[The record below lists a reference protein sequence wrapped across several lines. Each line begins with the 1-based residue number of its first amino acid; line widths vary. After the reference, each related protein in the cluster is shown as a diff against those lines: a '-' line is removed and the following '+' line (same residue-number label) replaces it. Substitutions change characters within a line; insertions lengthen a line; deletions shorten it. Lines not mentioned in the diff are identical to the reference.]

1 MKQKLFFVMI
11 LLLSIMGI
19 RAQSNC
25 TPPANFNAIL
35 HSPNWNNVELNWNAV
50 VDTTAIDISWSTEN
64 LDANIGLNGPGDWCG
79 VVRFEPS
86 DLTDAAGLSL
96 SSVSFIPAE
105 AQSVCSYSIKVWQ
118 GGSIINDTT
127 FNPGTLLAE
136 QLITSTLQIGSLN
149 TILLTTPISIDPTQ
163 ELWIGIRCNATAGY
177 PLGASENLVALNK
190 GELIVLDS
198 MWSTLTASN
207 LEYNWVIIGRL
218 SDPNNIV
225 SGYNLYKDDIL
236 MNTTPISS
244 TVYLDSV
251 PSGTYV
257 YDLTAMYSNGCESD
271 PLSRT
276 ITMTDYPCD
285 NCSDTVI
292 AGIGTSTGYTLPI
305 NTYYNYSYSQ
315 QIYTAAELGS
325 IIGGI
330 NCIAFQYIH
339 ASSQT
344 KNIQVYIGNT
354 TKSTFTNSS
363 DWIPVNDMQLCFDG
377 ILTFGPGTADNWVN
391 IPLNAPFEWDG
402 TSNIVIAILN
412 NTGNFTTSSD
422 ATFRYH
428 TATGSTT
435 LYTQQDLEPY
445 SLSTSF
451 SGSTSSNRNNIRF
464 LIGAPITC
472 RIPSMLTTSNITP
485 EGACVSWRGHDEDTG
500 YELVCV
506 PSGFDITEGTIITV
520 TDTFYTLTGLT
531 ANTAYTVYVRA
542 NCSPDNSSWATTNL
556 LTDCISLEQL
566 PLVENFDNYGTGT
579 TAYPDCWKKNSTVAY
594 PYISGTQH
602 ASGSGSLYFYATT
615 ESYSC
620 AVLPRISADIYPLNT
635 LQVSFKAYKTS
646 NAYGHIQVGVI
657 TDPNNISTFTPIKT
671 IDGTMYSGNNTWND
685 FIVYLNNYTG
695 PDGYIAFLAPT
706 AYYSYVYIDDI
717 EVNVISGCGRPLN
730 FTVSQISGTSAY
742 LSWNASELGETS
754 AIYNIEYS
762 EQGLDNWQT
771 GTPNGTNC
779 MLSGLQT
786 NTSYEARLFVS
797 CDNGYSD
804 TLTISFST
812 NCIVGGDIS
821 IGNGNNSSQYL
832 PFYTYYNY
840 AISQQLYLSSELNG
854 NNIFSGIK
862 FYVSSPSY
870 SSVTRNIDIYLG
882 NTTQASLTPSSY
894 ISTTNQTKVF
904 SGNITVG
911 TSEGWLEITFDS
923 TFTYTG
929 NNLVITIDDNT
940 GSYVSA
946 PYFATHT
953 GNSLYDF
960 DDYINYNTASPGNTL
975 SSQSQRNNII
985 LLGNCDSTATC
996 AAPNLVINNLTES
1009 SADLI
1014 WAPGYQETE
1023 WELEYKPTADSTWI
1037 SVGTVNQT
1045 SYTLSNLAAGVEYN
1059 VRLRSIC
1066 NPSEFSPYREGSFLT
1081 PCVPIA
1087 TLPLIEEFDSLT
1099 TAMPDC
1105 WYRLGTATSTN
1116 YPYISSTQAS
1126 TTGGKSLYMYNG
1138 GSDYYAIAIT
1148 PRIADEIEMDSLL
1161 ISFYTYGSSTSYRL
1175 EVGIMTDPTDAT
1187 SFTTIGTI
1195 HPTITETWER
1205 NEFYTRNY
1213 VGNGHYIAFRSPIGS
1228 SNTIYLDDIN
1238 IDVISTCPHVEN
1250 LMVAS
1255 VDNATATFTW
1265 EAGSTESSW
1274 EVVVLPAGPVDL
1286 DTITTINFV
1295 YDTTYT
1301 EYNLTSSTN
1310 YSVYVRANCSG
1321 GDNSTWERLNF
1332 ITTQTPGQLPYICD
1346 FEMSNPE
1353 WGFYNASGSNQWHIG
1368 TATNN
1373 GGTKSMY
1380 ISNDNGTTNSYTSSY
1395 TDNWAYRDIF
1405 FPASTNGYI
1414 ISFDWKATAESCCD
1428 YMNVFIGNIVE
1439 ITNVN
1444 CSNYSSG
1451 FNGTTKL
1458 NSSNMNQQ
1466 STFTNFNYTL
1476 PGYDTDGVRRL
1487 YFSWH
1492 NDGSIQNNPP
1502 AAVDN
1507 IMISEITCPIPSSL
1521 TATNITTT
1529 TADLSWTENGTATE
1543 WIVYYKPST
1552 DSIWNETIVYS
1563 TTHQLTGLTPE
1574 MTYDV
1579 RVASDC
1585 GNGTDI
1591 SPLSNTIFF
1600 TTLPTCPAPSN
1611 LTSTNST
1618 STTIDL
1624 TWTAGGTETAWIVAY
1639 KTISDDWSSATE
1651 DNVTTTTHTITG
1663 VSNSNTYQ
1671 IRVKA
1676 VCDINDESS
1685 WSNII
1690 ELVPGAIN
1698 MPTSGNLS
1706 ITTCNAIIFDDGGVN
1721 EYYSSDCTGSV
1732 TINPENPGEF
1742 VVISGNYNTEDG
1754 WDEIYVYDGTTT
1766 NGTLLNVYTGM
1777 GSILDTSITGSITIE
1792 LLSDG
1797 IINYPGFN
1805 ITTSCSTVGAGGG
1818 ANTDPCDAPTNVQVN
1833 AASSSANVSWT
1844 STESSWV
1851 VEYKLATASNWTAS
1865 PTLTTTTYNITGL
1878 TASTNYVVRVKSVC
1892 DASNE
1897 SDWSAE
1903 VPFTT
1908 LAGDVT
1914 TYTITAS
1921 ATGPGSITPSGTITV
1936 QEGTDITFSFT
1947 ANEGATTQQLLV
1959 DNIET
1964 AIPANDEYTFSSVVA
1979 NHTIEVIFTE
1989 ETSIEE
1995 IDLDAAVLLFPNPAT
2010 SHIEIRLSNDL
2021 LINSTLEIYDVYGR
2035 KIAIQ
2040 MMNNTSAQ
2048 VDISGYSA
2056 GMYLVR
2062 ISNDNGV
2069 VVKNFIKK

>member
-177 PLGASENLVALNK
+177 PLGASENPVALNK

-292 AGIGTSTGYTLPI
+292 AGIGTSTGYSLPI

-412 NTGNFTTSSD
+412 NTGNYTTSSD

-464 LIGAPITC
+464 LIGAPISC

-685 FIVYLNNYTG
+685 FTVYLNNYTG

-706 AYYSYVYIDDI
+706 AYYSFVYIDDI

-1023 WELEYKPTADSTWI
+1023 WELEYKPTADSIWI

-1138 GSDYYAIAIT
+1138 GSDYYATAIT

-1380 ISNDNGTTNSYTSSY
+1380 ISNNNGTTNSYTSSY

-1492 NDGSIQNNPP
+1492 NDGSIQHNPP
-1502 AAVDN
+1502 AAIDN
-1507 IMISEITCPIPSSL
+1507 IMISAITCPIPSSL

-1563 TTHQLTGLTPE
+1563 TNYQLTGLTPD
-1574 MTYDV
+1574 MSYSV
-1579 RVASDC
+1579 LVASDC
-1585 GNGTDI
+1585 GNGTDV
-1591 SPLSNTIFF
+1591 SPFSNLVSFN
-1600 TTLPTCPAPSN
+1600 TLPTCPSPSG
-1611 LTSTNST
+1611 LTVSNISQTNVDLAWT
-1618 STTIDL
+1618 SNGAETSWDIVYGAVGFDIDTEGTIVTATTNPFTLTGLTAATNYQVYVRANCGSGDISNWSSPIQFNTTICDL
-1624 TWTAGGTETAWIVAY
+1624 SE
-1639 KTISDDWSSATE
+1639 
-1651 DNVTTTTHTITG
+1651 
-1663 VSNSNTYQ
+1663 Q
-1671 IRVKA
+1671 
-1676 VCDINDESS
+1676 C
-1685 WSNII
+1685 
-1690 ELVPGAIN
+1690 
-1698 MPTSGNLS
+1698 
-1706 ITTCNAIIFDDGGVN
+1706 
-1721 EYYSSDCTGSV
+1721 EYTFICTDSYG
-1732 TINPENPGEF
+1732 
-1742 VVISGNYNTEDG
+1742 DG
-1754 WDEIYVYDGTTT
+1754 W
-1766 NGTLLNVYTGM
+1766 NGGALVIEQN
-1777 GSILDTSITGSITIE
+1777 SITIATIE
-1792 LLSDG
+1792 AIDHYGSGNSYTDTFHVMLCDNISTTFNW
-1797 IINYPGFN
+1797 IEGFYDDEVALTILDPAGN
-1805 ITTSCSTVGAGGG
+1805 QLFSSVDMTNASSPILTIVTNCSAVGESCDT
-1818 ANTDPCDAPTNVQVN
+1818 PTNVQVN
-1833 AASSSANVSWT
+1833 AASNSANVSWT
-1844 STESSWV
+1844 STESAWI

-1903 VPFTT
+1903 IPFST

-1914 TYTITAS
+1914 TYTITAT

-1936 QEGTDITFSFT
+1936 QEGTDITFYFT

-1964 AIPANDEYTFSSVVA
+1964 PIPANDEYTFSSVVA
-1979 NHTIEVIFTE
+1979 NHTIEVIFAE

-2035 KIAIQ
+2035 KIATQ